1 MAMDMID
8 TDILVAG
15 GGIAGL
21 AATARLASAGLDV
34 VCVDPAPAQAP
45 GLDQRTTAFLEPAVA
60 TLERAGAW
68 AAMAPGAE
76 ALWTMR
82 LVDAGGKIR
91 EVRETADF
99 EAREM
104 MDRPFGW
111 NVPNIAIRGGLLS
124 RLAELPNARLI
135 NGQTV
140 AGLVPRSTEALARLS
155 GGGQVRARLVLAADG
170 RDSSLRDGAG
180 IKARRW
186 HYGQKA
192 LVFAVTHPHPHDG
205 VSTEIHRTGG
215 PLTLVPMPD
224 RDGLPCSSV
233 VWMASGPRAAELNA
247 LDDAALG
254 AELTAETMALF
265 GPLEVTGPRAL
276 WPIIGQ
282 IAARLT
288 GQRLALVAESAHV
301 IPPIGAQ
308 GLNMSLADIETL
320 ARLVEDANE
329 AGRDIGG
336 AELLAEYQRRR
347 YPEMAAR
354 VAGIDLLNRAAQA
367 KEQPLRDLR
376 RDGLKTIHD
385 IRPLRHLAMRWG
397 LGVR

>member
-1 MAMDMID
+1 
-8 TDILVAG
+8 
-15 GGIAGL
+15 
-21 AATARLASAGLDV
+21 
-34 VCVDPAPAQAP
+34 
-45 GLDQRTTAFLEPAVA
+45 
-60 TLERAGAW
+60 
-68 AAMAPGAE
+68 MAPHAG

-82 LVDAGGKIR
+82 LIDAGGQTR

-99 EAREM
+99 TAAEM

-111 NVPNIAIRGGLLS
+111 NVPNIAIREALLS
-124 RLAELPNARLI
+124 RLAELPGARLV

-140 AGLVPRSTEALARLS
+140 AGLVTRSAEALARLS
-155 GGGQVRARLVLAADG
+155 GGVQIRARLVLAADG
-170 RDSSLRDGAG
+170 RDSGLRAGAG
-180 IKARRW
+180 IGVRRW

-224 RDGLPCSSV
+224 RDGCPCSSV
-233 VWMASGPRAAELNA
+233 VWMAPGRRATDLHA

-254 AELTAETMALF
+254 AELTVETMNLF
-265 GPLEVTGPRAL
+265 GPLEIAGPRAL

-282 IAARLT
+282 IAARLD
-288 GQRLALVAESAHV
+288 GQRLALVAEAAHV

-320 ARLVEDANE
+320 ARLAEE
-329 AGRDIGG
+329 AQAASQDIG
-336 AELLAEYQRRR
+336 APSLLAAYQRRR
-347 YPEMAAR
+347 YPEMVAR

-367 KEQPLRDLR
+367 EAQPLRDLR
-376 RDGLKTIHD
+376 RAGLKAIHD
-385 IRPLRHLAMRWG
+385 VAPLRRLAMRWG

>member
-1 MAMDMID
+1 MEIID
-8 TDILVAG
+8 TEILIAG

-21 AATARLASAGLDV
+21 AATARLASAGFTV
-34 VCVDPAPAQAP
+34 TCVDPAPAGSA
-45 GLDQRTTAFLEPAVA
+45 GGDQRTTAFLEPAVA
-60 TLERAGAW
+60 MLEHAGAW
-68 AAMAPGAE
+68 AAMAPGA
-76 ALWTMR
+76 APLWTMR
-82 LVDAGGKIR
+82 LIDAGGKTR
-91 EVRETADF
+91 EVRESADF

-111 NVPNIAIRGGLLS
+111 NVSNIAIREALLS

-140 AGLVPRSTEALARLS
+140 AGLVTRSAEALARLS

-170 RDSSLRDGAG
+170 RDSGLRKGAG
-180 IKARRW
+180 IEAKRW
-186 HYGQKA
+186 HYGQKG
-192 LVFAVTHPHPHDG
+192 LVFAVNHTQPHNG

-233 VWMASGPRAAELNA
+233 VWMISGPRGVALNA
-247 LDDAALG
+247 LDDVALG
-254 AELTAETMALF
+254 AELTTETMGLF
-265 GPLEVTGPRAL
+265 GPLEVTGPCAL

-282 IAARLT
+282 LATRLT
-288 GQRLALVAESAHV
+288 GQRLALVAEAAHV

-308 GLNMSLADIETL
+308 GLNMSLADIETI
-320 ARLVEDANE
+320 ARLAEEARA

-336 AELLAEYQRRR
+336 PELLAAYQRG

-354 VAGIDLLNRAAQA
+354 VAGIDLLNRAAQTE
-367 KEQPLRDLR
+367 EQPLRDLR
-376 RDGLKTIHD
+376 RAGLKAIHD
-385 IRPLRHLAMRWG
+385 IRPLRNLAMRWG

>member
-1 MAMDMID
+1 MKIID

-21 AATARLASAGLDV
+21 TATARLAAAGLDV
-34 VCVDPAPAQAP
+34 ICVDPAPAEAP
-45 GLDQRTTAFLEPAVA
+45 GTDHRTTAFLAPAVA

-68 AAMAPGAE
+68 AAIAPGAA

-82 LVDAGGKIR
+82 LIDAGGRAR
-91 EVRETADF
+91 EVREIADF
-99 EAREM
+99 EAREL

-111 NVPNIAIRGGLLS
+111 NVPNIAIREALLS
-124 RLAELPNARLI
+124 RLAELPGARLI
-135 NGQTV
+135 TGQTV
-140 AGLVPRSTEALARLS
+140 AGMVPRSAEALARLS
-155 GGGQVRARLVLAADG
+155 GGGQIRARLVLAADG
-170 RDSSLRDGAG
+170 RDSALRTGAG
-180 IKARRW
+180 IAVRRW

-192 LVFAVTHPHPHDG
+192 LVFAVTHPRPHDG

-224 RDGLPCSSV
+224 RDGRPCSSV
-233 VWMASGPRAAELNA
+233 VWMAPGPRAVELYV
-247 LDDAALG
+247 LGDDALG
-254 AELTAETMALF
+254 AELTAETIGLF

-282 IAARLT
+282 IAARLD
-288 GQRLALVAESAHV
+288 GQRLALIAEAAHV

-320 ARLVEDANE
+320 ARLTADAR
-329 AGRDIGG
+329 AASQDIGAPG
-336 AELLAEYQRRR
+336 LLAAYQWRR

-367 KEQPLRDLR
+367 SWQPLRDLR
-376 RDGLKTIHD
+376 RAGLRAIHD
-385 IRPLRHLAMRWG
+385 IQPLRRLAMRLG
-397 LGVR
+397 LGMR